1 MHLGVKSRSV
11 VHHRAPSS
19 HPKKFIRTLLV
30 QTKDEYLGVA
40 AASSY
45 AMQTIPGVVEAQ
57 VVASSKT
64 SVIVV
69 GVP

>member
-1 MHLGVKSRSV
+1 MHQGVKSRSV

-30 QTKDEYLGVA
+30 QTKDEYLGFAV
-40 AASSY
+40 ASSY
-45 AMQTIPGVVEAQ
+45 ATHTIPAVVEAQ